1 MGTLSIEGETG
12 MCSMSTEAI
21 VLACDVRLEPG
32 EKKTCKYT
40 RLDYHLSI
48 VTSVFFELMSKDPFF
63 N

>member
-48 VTSVFFELMSKDPFF
+48 VTSVCFF
-63 N
+63 